1 MQQTAQAS
9 GRYSIRVD
17 KSGGETKIF
26 EKNEAHGVSGFGAGS
41 EKNLDSKLDSIE
53 SHVSKIKHDF
63 KNIEYLDFEHEKLKR
78 DLGAVRAQTDRLQNL
93 EQRTANVNVRVDH
106 IESKVNSMDEKLDM
120 IIGLIQR
127 G

>member
-1 MQQTAQAS
+1 M
-9 GRYSIRVD
+9 D

-26 EKNEAHGVSGFGAGS
+26 EKSEAHGLSGFGPGS
-41 EKNLDSKLDSIE
+41 DKNLDSKLDSIE

-63 KNIEYLDFEHEKLKR
+63 KNIEYLDYEHEKLKR

-120 IIGLIQR
+120 ILGLIQR